1 MPKADRTSPWVG
13 QAGGGDRSRPGVGVG
28 GADLETG
35 LAELDSAG
43 LEVQLGAASDQ
54 LGVQVAVHAVRDA
67 WHLGACWVKVSDV

>member
-43 LEVQLGAASDQ
+43 LEGSWGQRMTSS
-54 LGVQVAVHAVRDA
+54 
-67 WHLGACWVKVSDV
+67 VSRWRCMLYVMPGTWELAG